1 MTSNRIPQAH
11 NHHHLALG
19 TDLDTGEAVTLD
31 LDQHPHLLTAG
42 WTGGGV
48 SSLLCRLAAQA
59 LVDGTTVTVIDPK
72 QTSFENL
79 DGLPGLTI
87 GRSPAE
93 IAEEIRLFHA
103 EMMRRHTSGEQGPRR
118 LLVADELTQMRARIN
133 GGGHAELDAAVR
145 LLRPIVLAGHS
156 VGCHLALDADLEAL
170 RWFGLGDRDV
180 LNKVATVVMG
190 RPSRQLLSRL
200 GIDPALISAER
211 GTGVLRLPGDKGRR
225 LAIGYLAD
233 AELRAL
239 ALGVIHS

>member
-1 MTSNRIPQAH
+1 MTANRIPQAY

-48 SSLLCRLAAQA
+48 SSLLRRLAAQA
-59 LVDGTTVTVIDPK
+59 LADGATVTVIDPK
-72 QTSFENL
+72 QTNFENL
-79 DGLPGLTI
+79 DGLPGVTI

-118 LLVADELTQMRARIN
+118 LLIADELTQMRARIH

-156 VGCHLALDADLEAL
+156 VGCHLAVDADLEAL

-180 LNKVATVVMG
+180 LNNVATVVMG